1 MQQIEKVLQKK
12 KESIIDEWMDSQKF
26 EEEKYEFL
34 LSEEELREQ
43 SLQFFNVF
51 LNTLRYFD
59 SAKREREFDKAA
71 EMIKNLANS
80 RASRGFSP
88 SETTNYILDLKRA
101 LLPTIEDIFKKKEEV
116 TIKDVIRLFNLL
128 DDFVL
133 IAFEEFTKR
142 HEEIIREQSEA
153 LMELSSPIVSVWD
166 NVLAV
171 PLIGTLDS
179 ERTQLIMEDL
189 LKTVISTNSK
199 IAIIDITGV
208 GVVDSQVANNL
219 IKTIKA
225 VRLLGSEAIITGIKP
240 EVAQTI
246 VNLGVNLSNI
256 ITKSTL
262 AEGLKFAFKE
272 LNVKIS
278 KG

>member
-1 MQQIEKVLQKK
+1 MQKIEDILKK
-12 KESIIDEWMDSQKF
+12 RRNSIIDKWMDSQKF
-26 EEEKYEFL
+26 EKGKYDFL
-34 LSEEELREQ
+34 FSEEELREQ
-43 SLQFFNVF
+43 SLQFFNGF
-51 LNTLRYFD
+51 LNIIKYFN
-59 SAKREREFDKAA
+59 SEQKQEEFNKAA
-71 EMIKNLANS
+71 DMIKKLANS

-88 SETTNYILDLKRA
+88 TETTNYILDLKEA
-101 LLPTIEDIFKKKEEV
+101 MLPAIEDIFHSRDEITFKEIIE
-116 TIKDVIRLFNLL
+116 LFNLL

-142 HEEIIREQSEA
+142 HEEIMKEQSEA

-166 NVLAV
+166 GVLAI

-179 ERTQLIMEDL
+179 ERTQIIMEDL
-189 LKTVISTNSK
+189 LNTVISSNSK

-219 IKTIKA
+219 IKTVMA
-225 VRLLGSEAIITGIKP
+225 VRLLGAEAIITGIKP

-272 LNVKIS
+272 LDIRIT